1 MVAGITVTAGGVL
14 FTGEYTGLFDVF
26 DAANGNVL
34 YQFQTGAPM
43 GGGVVTYT
51 VGGKQYVAASSGN
64 TSVASLR
71 GAGAG
76 MIYIFALP

>member
-1 MVAGITVTAGGVL
+1 
-14 FTGEYTGLFDVF
+14 
-26 DAANGNVL
+26 
-34 YQFQTGAPM
+34 M